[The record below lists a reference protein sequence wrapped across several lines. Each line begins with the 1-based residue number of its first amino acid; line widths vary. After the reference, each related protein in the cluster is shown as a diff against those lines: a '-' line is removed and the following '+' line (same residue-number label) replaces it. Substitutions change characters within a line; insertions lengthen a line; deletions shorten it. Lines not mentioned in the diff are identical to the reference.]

1 MKSSNVR
8 LLFGALGVLFLWVCL
23 YHSPNY
29 IILHFIPLLF
39 RRYWTIFMF
48 VGWESYNAAL
58 NHLVSL
64 SLMILY
70 SRFSIIS
77 YTFFSCQD
85 PILQFLLSTVQ
96 DPKLSSVSA
105 LAIESLC
112 MACHSQMTKYF
123 DVLAQV
129 TTSYDALFLKLFRDR
144 TP

>member
-1 MKSSNVR
+1 MFDCYSEHSEFFFSEYACVIQLITSSCISFHFCSEDIELYVCRLRELQRGTKSPCITFYNDIVFS
-8 LLFGALGVLFLWVCL
+8 LLNYKL
-23 YHSPNY
+23 Y
-29 IILHFIPLLF
+29 
-39 RRYWTIFMF
+39 
-48 VGWESYNAAL
+48 
-58 NHLVSL
+58 
-64 SLMILY
+64 
-70 SRFSIIS
+70 
-77 YTFFSCQD
+77 FFSCQD

-144 TP
+144 TL